1 METTQE
7 IFSIETFGVEDAKEV
22 LNSENEAHCHDF
34 EELLIGM
41 EGQLEHFID
50 FRSEI
55 VDAPYVSFITEGKVH
70 RLKPLLKDGK
80 CNIWV
85 IRFKSDFIAE
95 TIFQLY
101 AEFHDKANICMP
113 FNGCF
118 TRLDTLC
125 KLISQEYLQTS
136 PDLAVIRQLLNAL
149 FAIIESERRKQ
160 NVDNDNVV
168 MVRNETFKNFLQIL
182 EAHFREPQSVHFYAD
197 KLFMTLRNLNLICQ
211 QVLHQS
217 VSEIIE
223 TRKLIEA
230 KNLLVTTDKTV
241 AEIGFELGFN
251 EKTYFTHVFKKRS
264 GLSPSDFRKEMKR
277 IISE

>member
-136 PDLAVIRQLLNAL
+136 PDLVVIRQLLNAL

-197 KLFMTLRNLNLICQ
+197 KLFMTVRNLNLICQ